1 MDLSGIAAVLALLS
15 IPTSVLLAR
24 WQMRTALAQSEANS
38 RAALEVAEANHR
50 AALEIVDANHQ
61 KAMDTAEANHQR
73 ALELAAEGHRSAM
86 EVARQ
91 QGDTEHRRWMAE
103 IRSTEYRNFENT
115 LAEFRRAFLSH
126 QAGTDHV
133 MDVLA
138 ELHRSRYYIGH
149 LGPDEVISIVE
160 RIDLMCQTVAPHV
173 ELNERAE
180 WWRTRIR
187 PLRTELS
194 EAVKRAIIGR

>member
-1 MDLSGIAAVLALLS
+1 MDLAGVAAVLALLS

-24 WQMRTALAQSEANS
+24 WQMRTALAQSEANH
-38 RAALEVAEANHR
+38 RTALEVAEVNHR
-50 AALEIVDANHQ
+50 AALGAIDANHE
-61 KAMDTAEANHQR
+61 KAMETAEANHQR
-73 ALELAAEGHRSAM
+73 ALELATESHRSAM

-91 QGDTEHRRWMAE
+91 QGDTEYRRWMAE
-103 IRSTEYRNFENT
+103 IRSAEYRNFENT

-126 QAGTDHV
+126 QAGSDHF

-149 LGPDEVISIVE
+149 LGPDDVISIVE
-160 RIDLMCQTVAPHV
+160 RIDLVCQTLATHV
-173 ELNERAE
+173 ELSERAE
-180 WWRTRIR
+180 WWSTRIR

-194 EAVKRAIIGR
+194 EAVKRALTGR